1 MNRASSRSHAVFQ
14 LQVTRHSLKPNGTTT
29 RARLCVVDL
38 AGSERVKK
46 SGVQGKDFKEAM
58 SINRSLLAL
67 GNVVNALAAKKA
79 HVPFRNSKLTRVL
92 DGSIGGNCR
101 TALLVCVSP
110 DATQMLETVGS
121 LEFAARAMCVEV
133 DPKNNK
139 CTSARKEKGLGLQ
152 AEQDFEQ
159 NLRLVQEKIAR
170 LEQSLDA
177 AQGETVDMQ
186 QALGRAEE
194 RAQKFQALADARAE
208 EVRKENVRARQAA
221 ERAFAAAANL
231 AIVRQDSAE
240 QKQALTAR
248 LNSLQAELDSM
259 RLESAA
265 RTAIQQGDCHTRA
278 NALGAAM
285 M

>member
-46 SGVQGKDFKEAM
+46 SGVKGKHFKEAM
-58 SINRSLLAL
+58 AINRSLLAL
-67 GNVVNALAAKKA
+67 GNVVNALAAKKS

-186 QALGRAEE
+186 QALGRAE
-194 RAQKFQALADARAE
+194 
-208 EVRKENVRARQAA
+208 
-221 ERAFAAAANL
+221 
-231 AIVRQDSAE
+231 
-240 QKQALTAR
+240 
-248 LNSLQAELDSM
+248 
-259 RLESAA
+259 
-265 RTAIQQGDCHTRA
+265 
-278 NALGAAM
+278 
-285 M
+285 

>member
-1 MNRASSRSHAVFQ
+1 MGNRVSSRSHAVFQ
-14 LQVTRHSLKPNGTTT
+14 MRVTKHLLKSTGNATM

-46 SGVQGKDFKEAM
+46 SGVEGKHFKEAM
-58 SINRSLLAL
+58 AINRSLLAL
-67 GNVVNALAAKKA
+67 GNVVNALAAKKS

-133 DPKNNK
+133 DPKSNK
-139 CTSARKEKGLGLQ
+139 CTSVRKGPGLQ

-159 NLRLVQEKIAR
+159 NLKLVQEKIAR

-177 AQGETVDMQ
+177 AQGENVNIQ
-186 QALGRAEE
+186 LALARAEE
-194 RAQKFQALADARAE
+194 RTQKHQALADARAE

-221 ERAFAAAANL
+221 ERAFAAAASL

-240 QKQALTAR
+240 QNEAFTAR
-248 LNSLQAELDSM
+248 LNSLQAEIDSM

-265 RTAIQQGDCHTRA
+265 RAAIQQGDCHTRA